1 MNTYLNIVLI
11 VLLIVVLIV
20 FGVGIRRYYAEE
32 KKRQC
37 GYKLYVITYN
47 KDEVAYAQII
57 GAYSEEESV
66 IVFYESNEFSESDVE
81 IVSVKQLYPA
91 DLGYY

>member
-1 MNTYLNIVLI
+1 MGNYLNIVLI
-11 VLLIVVLIV
+11 VLLFAVLIV
-20 FGVGIRRYYAEE
+20 FGAGIHRYYAEE

-37 GYKLYVITYN
+37 RYKLYMITYT
-47 KDEVAYAQII
+47 KEEVAYAQII

-81 IVSVKQLYPA
+81 IVSVEQISPA

>member
-1 MNTYLNIVLI
+1 M
-11 VLLIVVLIV
+11 
-20 FGVGIRRYYAEE
+20 
-32 KKRQC
+32 
-37 GYKLYVITYN
+37 ITYN
-47 KDEVAYAQII
+47 KDEVAYVQII

-81 IVSVKQLYPA
+81 IVSVKQLSLA